1 MIRVASLVAVWAH
14 GVGTNVVALSI
25 STPPTMT
32 TPSEGV
38 IVADKSPNQ
47 HNAKK
52 VGKSLK
58 EKRNDKHAKKE
69 SKKGLLG
76 EKI

>member
-1 MIRVASLVAVWAH
+1 MA
-14 GVGTNVVALSI
+14 N
-25 STPPTMT
+25 
-32 TPSEGV
+32 
-38 IVADKSPNQ
+38 KSPDQ

-69 SKKGLLG
+69 SKMVLLG
-76 EKI
+76 EWAPPSGARDID

>member
-1 MIRVASLVAVWAH
+1 MGSHSLSV
-14 GVGTNVVALSI
+14 I

-32 TPSEGV
+32 SPAKGV
-38 IVADKSPNQ
+38 TMAEKSPHQ

-58 EKRNDKHAKKE
+58 EKRNEKHAKKE
-69 SKKGLLG
+69 SKKGLL
-76 EKI
+76 E